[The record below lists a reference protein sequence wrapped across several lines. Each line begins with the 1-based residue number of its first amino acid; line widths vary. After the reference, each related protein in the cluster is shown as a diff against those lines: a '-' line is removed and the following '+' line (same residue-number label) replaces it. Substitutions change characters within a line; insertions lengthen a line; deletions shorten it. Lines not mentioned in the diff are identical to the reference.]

1 MRSATPP
8 LRANVSNPSSLATR
22 LARAA
27 SVIATASRCVASL
40 IGGANSVAGDGKTS
54 VRRRQALQL
63 LIPVL
68 DENEIA

>member
-1 MRSATPP
+1 MRPP
-8 LRANVSNPSSLATR
+8 KSFVWFDLFVAFVFISPRVRLR
-22 LARAA
+22 
-27 SVIATASRCVASL
+27 
-40 IGGANSVAGDGKTS
+40 GGPVFVAGDGKAS